1 MLFARLIKLYRRQE
15 GAAMVEAALVVPLL
29 IFIFASIGQFG
40 FIFAANS
47 NMVDVV
53 RETTRTMA
61 VGEITSAEADAFA
74 QARLL
79 YPLTYTVTATGNSAG
94 GNDVTVTISAPMSEV
109 AFLDIFDLLGN
120 DPLSN
125 TLTMRCES
133 GTCD

>member
-1 MLFARLIKLYRRQE
+1 MTFARMVNLYRNQK

-40 FIFAANS
+40 FLFAANS

-53 RETTRTMA
+53 RETARTMA
-61 VGEITSAEADAFA
+61 VGEITSSEANAFA
-74 QARLL
+74 QARLI
-79 YPLTYTVTATGNSAG
+79 YPLTYTVTATGNSG
-94 GNDVTVTISAPMSEV
+94 GGKDVTVTISAPYSEV
-109 AFLDIFDLLGN
+109 AFLDIFGVFGDGN
-120 DPLSN
+120 LSN